1 MATRKGQ
8 VAVEFLMYAG
18 LFLIIAMAAYVL
30 TTVTERG
37 EVSFRESQIVNA
49 FGYKFSS
56 APTIAYKGGE
66 GFTYDVSFPK
76 KLENRNYN
84 VTYICNDVLSDEMS
98 CYIQV
103 AWTGSYQEFV
113 YPYIIAP
120 AHYERAP
127 GQTCITDISSS
138 SDVDVA
144 IFVEPEASDGH
155 LMFRN
160 IGIEDGREYPTIEMY
175 CAVSP

>member
-1 MATRKGQ
+1 MESRKGQ

-18 LFLIIAMAAYVL
+18 LFLIIAIAAYVL

-37 EVSFRESQIVNA
+37 EVSFRESQMVNA
-49 FGYKFSS
+49 FGYKFAS

-66 GFTYDVSFPK
+66 GFTYDISFPK
-76 KLENRNYN
+76 KLENRAYN
-84 VTYICNDVLSDEMS
+84 VTYVCNGIAGDMS

-103 AWTGSYQEFV
+103 AWIGTYQEFF
-113 YPYIIAP
+113 YPYVIAP
-120 AHYERAP
+120 AHYERAA
-127 GQTCITDISSS
+127 GQTCIKDISLT

-144 IFVEPEASDGH
+144 IFVNPETSNGH

-160 IGIEDGREYPTIEMY
+160 IGIEPGREYPTIEMY